1 MLVIDPTPEFCASPT
16 LTMVH
21 VEQLVMSYTQQDL
34 VCDKCHRAAAGML
47 SPYCDCSG
55 TFVMA
60 VKRETVKDRMD
71 AYRGVASF
79 YGFAWLQEELD
90 NYSLPPPVE
99 A

>member
-1 MLVIDPTPEFCASPT
+1 MRPK

-60 VKRETVKDRMD
+60 VKRETVKERMD
-71 AYRGVASF
+71 AFRGVASF
-79 YGFAWLQEELD
+79 YGFVWLQEELD
-90 NYSLPPPVE
+90 NYSTTAAVE